1 MSADYPEDYPPPPS
15 YDETVSAAAR
25 QPPFPR
31 PESLKTHRI
40 TVGPGAASLSLPF
53 PDPADF
59 WQGRDI
65 TSQDW
70 ASFASDITAALAS
83 DVEVFDDKKQVDKDA
98 YQKRRVNEIVALWN
112 SRFFERRGLTV
123 VLNGTEEGAGP
134 SADGASRFSFGPD
147 RYGVKIGGGIFGVDF
162 SSSKT
167 SQPKK

>member
-15 YDETVSAAAR
+15 YDETVSTAAR

-31 PESLKTHRI
+31 PDSLQTHRI
-40 TVGPGAASLSLPF
+40 TIGSEAVSLSLPF

-70 ASFASDITAALAS
+70 AAFASDITAALTGDGEAL
-83 DVEVFDDKKQVDKDA
+83 DDQKQVDKDA
-98 YQKRRVNEIVALWN
+98 YHKRRVNEILAAWN

-123 VLNGTEEGAGP
+123 VVNGTETGAG
-134 SADGASRFSFGPD
+134 SFSDGTSRFSFGPD
-147 RYGVKIGGGIFGVDF
+147 KFGIKIGSGIFGVDL
-162 SSSKT
+162 SSKT
-167 SQPKK
+167 PDPKK